1 MVQATWNIGIL
12 ILEPG
17 YCPLQLPLLPWRWHC
32 WRRRVGGVL
41 AFAVHEGQF
50 GDRDGFRNI
59 NCFID
64 ETFLGEIFG

>member
-1 MVQATWNIGIL
+1 M
-12 ILEPG
+12 
-17 YCPLQLPLLPWRWHC
+17 
-32 WRRRVGGVL
+32 L